1 MPQCV
6 HGDPPCKSK
15 TLGRNKPADV
25 IEALFGI
32 VFDASGMGG
41 AVVWLQH
48 FGILPAPSDVKL
60 RIFPVCVPKER
71 NWCGAGDC

>member
-1 MPQCV
+1 MGPTRALPLCV

-15 TLGRNKPADV
+15 TLGRNKPANV
-25 IEALFGI
+25 IEALSGI

-48 FGILPAPSDVKL
+48 FGVLPAPSEV
-60 RIFPVCVPKER
+60 RISYLSCVR
-71 NWCGAGDC
+71 T